1 MTVNLVDPKTIELSG
16 ICPLEDAETLF
27 QSLLENEGAAVDW
40 TKCEQAHTAV
50 VQVLMASRRP
60 LRGPPAGG
68 FLRAHI
74 EPAFLR
80 AGG

>member
-1 MTVNLVDPKTIELSG
+1 MTVNLVGPKTIELSG
-16 ICPLEDAETLF
+16 NCPLEDAEVLF

-50 VQVLMASRRP
+50 VQVLMASGRP
-60 LRGPPAGG
+60 LRGPPAGE
-68 FLRAHI
+68 FLKAHI
-74 EPAFLR
+74 ESAVLR